1 MKPLIAGLLC
11 YALAAPFTFAQQQGI
26 APEMPAGSK
35 AVQPY
40 RPPVVP
46 PTRVADSTRIAALV
60 KGGKL
65 YLTLQD
71 AIALALENNVDL
83 EVSRYSESTLTWR
96 LRRAEAGGSLP
107 GVPSGSSQVSG
118 VTSGQGVLGSQ
129 AAAGVSGGGGNGGGA
144 GGGGTTIS
152 QVGPTVQTYDPVV
165 QESTTFSHKS
175 LPQANST
182 QAGSVLVQNQR
193 AYSASIQQGL
203 VTGGSATLSYS
214 NRYLNENAPTD
225 VLNPSYGTSVSLS
238 VRQNLLQGFGKR
250 LNERNIEV
258 ARLNLG
264 MNDLNF
270 HTQVTT
276 VVNNVVNAYW
286 SLASAYDDLKAK
298 DAAFSTAKTF
308 LDENKQRL
316 ELGALAA
323 ADIPSSENQVAQA
336 KQNLINS
343 QTAIIQRQITL
354 KNLISRTGTVNAEIV
369 PLDQISIPEKDDLEP
384 VRTLVE
390 TAYKNRSDLL
400 ASKENLHVNDVSGL
414 GTANG
419 IKPTLLAFTT
429 LSQSGLGGTARVV
442 KGQSPPDAYFVGGLG
457 TALGQVFRR
466 NFPTESVGAFF
477 SANVNN
483 RQAQADLGIDQLQ
496 TRQQELSYQKAL
508 KQAQVDIS
516 NSIVAL
522 KQARVRYDAAKENR
536 ILSEQLLTAEQEKY
550 KLGES
555 TPYNVLVQQR
565 DLVTAKSNELAAL
578 VSYQNARTSL
588 DQTLGLTLEAHNVNL
603 SEAKAAKV
611 ARESVAPAK

>member
-1 MKPLIAGLLC
+1 MRSAIAVALC
-11 YALAAPFTFAQQQGI
+11 YSLCAPLTFAQQQTI
-26 APEMPAGSK
+26 APELAPGSK
-35 AVQPY
+35 VIQPY

-46 PTRVADSTRIAALV
+46 AARTADSGRIAALV

-71 AIALALENNVDL
+71 AIALALENNIDL
-83 EVSRYSESTLTWR
+83 EVSRYSESTLEWR
-96 LRRAEAGGSLP
+96 LRRAQAGGALP

-129 AAAGVSGGGGNGGGA
+129 AAAGVSGGGGGSSSGSGGGA
-144 GGGGTTIS
+144 TIS
-152 QVGPTVQTYDPVV
+152 QIGPTVQTFDPVV
-165 QESTTFSHKS
+165 QESSSFSHKS
-175 LPQANST
+175 TPQSNST
-182 QAGSVLVQNQR
+182 QAGTVLVQNQR

-203 VTGGSATLSYS
+203 VTGGSVTLSYN
-214 NRYLNENAPTD
+214 NRFLDENAPTD
-225 VLNPSYGTSVSLS
+225 VLNPSYGTSISLS
-238 VRQNLLQGFGKR
+238 LRQNLLQGFGKK

-258 ARLNLG
+258 ARLNLA

-270 HTQVTT
+270 RTT
-276 VVNNVVNAYW
+276 VTGVVTNVVNSYW
-286 SLASAYDDLKAK
+286 ALTSAYDDLKAK
-298 DAAFSTAKTF
+298 QAAFETAKTF
-308 LDENKQRL
+308 LSENRQRL

-343 QTAIIQRQITL
+343 ETAILQRQITL

-369 PLDQISIPEKDDLEP
+369 PLDHIVIPEKDDLEP
-384 VRTLVE
+384 VKALVE

-400 ASKENLHVNDVSGL
+400 AAKENLHVNDVSGL

-419 IKPTLLAFTT
+419 VKPSLTAFAT
-429 LSQSGLGGTARVV
+429 LSQSGLAGTARTV
-442 KGQSPPDAYFVGGLG
+442 KGQSAPDSYFVGGLG
-457 TALGQVFRR
+457 TALGQVLRR
-466 NFPTESVGAFF
+466 NFPTESAGAFF
-477 SANVNN
+477 SATINN

-496 TRQQELSYQKAL
+496 TRQQELTYQKSL

-516 NSIVAL
+516 NAIIAL

-550 KLGES
+550 RLGES

-565 DLVTAKSNELAAL
+565 DLVVAKSNENAAL
-578 VSYQNARTSL
+578 VTYQNARTSL
-588 DQTLGLTLEAHNVNL
+588 DQTLGLTLEANKVSL

-611 ARESVAPAK
+611 ARESH